1 MSKVNFV
8 SEFNLFMRY
17 ARNNNLSMRE
27 RMLWIALFYIAND
40 RATYNEQSEE
50 YDWPDGFF
58 PVSNGE
64 LNLYCCLDKRAID
77 TLRNSLKQRGL
88 IDFLP
93 GMKNKRNPSYR
104 LCYLS
109 VYVGYKNVPNDV
121 PNNDPNNA
129 PNDVPNNDPND
140 VPNAPPYPKYKG
152 TPDIYQN
159 QEKGKV
165 GRVDKDSGEFD
176 KPCGIV
182 KSSPGGTNFAGGQS
196 FLGERWDA
204 DSGDF
209 VDLDADSDGLCD
221 SAFVPL
227 PWEEGAG

>member
-109 VYVGYKNVPNDV
+109 VNVGYKNVPNDV
-121 PNNDPNNA
+121 PNYDTNNDS
-129 PNDVPNNDPND
+129 NDVPNYDTNNDSND
-140 VPNAPPYPKYKG
+140 VPNTPPLPKYKPFSDVNPK
-152 TPDIYQN
+152 T
-159 QEKGKV
+159 EKGK
-165 GRVDKDSGEFD
+165 GTGDRDAKRRERFAGAPSGE
-176 KPCGIV
+176 CEG
-182 KSSPGGTNFAGGQS
+182 
-196 FLGERWDA
+196 
-204 DSGDF
+204 F
-209 VDLDADSDGLCD
+209 VDLNSEDISDD
-221 SAFVPL
+221 EFVPL
-227 PWEEGAG
+227 PWEAR

>member
-109 VYVGYKNVPNDV
+109 VNVGYKNVPNDV
-121 PNNDPNNA
+121 PNNV
-129 PNDVPNNDPND
+129 PNDVPNNDPNDVPNDVPNDDPND

-165 GRVDKDSGEFD
+165 GRVDKDS
-176 KPCGIV
+176 
-182 KSSPGGTNFAGGQS
+182 S
-196 FLGERWDA
+196 ERWDA

-209 VDLDADSDGLCD
+209 VDLDADGNGLCD

>member
-109 VYVGYKNVPNDV
+109 VNVGYKNVPNDV
-121 PNNDPNNA
+121 PNDVPNND
-129 PNDVPNNDPND
+129 PNDVPNDVPNDDPND

-165 GRVDKDSGEFD
+165 GRVDKDS
-176 KPCGIV
+176 
-182 KSSPGGTNFAGGQS
+182 S
-196 FLGERWDA
+196 ERWDA

-209 VDLDADSDGLCD
+209 VDLDADGNGLCD

>member
-1 MSKVNFV
+1 M
-8 SEFNLFMRY
+8 
-17 ARNNNLSMRE
+17 
-27 RMLWIALFYIAND
+27 
-40 RATYNEQSEE
+40 
-50 YDWPDGFF
+50 
-58 PVSNGE
+58 
-64 LNLYCCLDKRAID
+64 YCCLDKRAID

-109 VYVGYKNVPNDV
+109 VNVGYKNVPNDV
-121 PNNDPNNA
+121 PNNDPNNV
-129 PNDVPNNDPND
+129 PNDVPNDDPND

-182 KSSPGGTNFAGGQS
+182 KSSPGGQS

-209 VDLDADSDGLCD
+209 VDLDADGDGLCD